1 DRLRQRPDVC
11 GRRRHATHRRQGLPP
26 DAERR
31 RAVGRGPSAH
41 ARTRLLQPGL
51 GTGESP
57 TGANPGGMGASARF
71 MLLADAISSVETFVN
86 VFLLLYGPLLLA
98 YIVTSWLRLPYSP
111 TLNRIQRF
119 LYDVCEPY
127 LRVFR
132 RLLPATGA
140 IDLSP
145 MLALIFLIVI
155 DRFLI
160 WILDHF
166 H

>member
-1 DRLRQRPDVC
+1 
-11 GRRRHATHRRQGLPP
+11 
-26 DAERR
+26 
-31 RAVGRGPSAH
+31 
-41 ARTRLLQPGL
+41 
-51 GTGESP
+51 
-57 TGANPGGMGASARF
+57 MGWLARF
-71 MLLADAISSVETFVN
+71 VLLGDAIASVETFIN
-86 VFLLLYGPLLLA
+86 VFIGLYWLVIFIYILA
-98 YIVTSWLRLPYSP
+98 SWLRLPYSP

-132 RLLPATGA
+132 RVLPSTGG

-160 WILDHF
+160 WILNHF
-166 H
+166 N